1 MREDYE
7 HLVSEELLEVMEER
21 KKQWHL
27 RPRIEL
33 LEHLLS
39 WCAGEEHDT

>member
-7 HLVSEELLEVMEER
+7 HLVSQELLEVMDER

-39 WCAGEEHDT
+39 WCTGEEHDT

>member
-7 HLVSEELLEVMEER
+7 HLVSEELLEVMDER

-27 RPRIEL
+27 RPPIEL
-33 LEHLLS
+33 LEHLLFC
-39 WCAGEEHDT
+39 CAGKERDI

>member
-7 HLVSEELLEVMEER
+7 HLVSEELLEVMDER

-39 WCAGEEHDT
+39 WCPGEEYDI

>member
-7 HLVSEELLEVMEER
+7 HLVSQELLEVMDER

-39 WCAGEEHDT
+39 WCASEEPDI